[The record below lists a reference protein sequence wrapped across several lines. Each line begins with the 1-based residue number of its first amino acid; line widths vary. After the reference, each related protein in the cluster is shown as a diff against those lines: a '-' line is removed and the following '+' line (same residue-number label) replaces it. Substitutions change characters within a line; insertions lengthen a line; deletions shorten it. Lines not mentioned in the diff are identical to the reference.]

1 MQYNHIVNTSGE
13 KYFVHIFRM
22 DDNCLF
28 FNCITDEGVSSTLT
42 KTITFRMKIT
52 IDFNILHPVKSVV
65 SCQTWGGGSPT
76 PAPRPTR
83 GGGAPQTKVP
93 FREKKRLFQG
103 PHVLHLVPSPNA
115 ITKAF
120 NVI

>member
-28 FNCITDEGVSSTLT
+28 YNCITDEGVSSTLT

-65 SCQTWGGGSPT
+65 SCQTWGGES
-76 PAPRPTR
+76 
-83 GGGAPQTKVP
+83 PQTKVP

-120 NVI
+120 NVV